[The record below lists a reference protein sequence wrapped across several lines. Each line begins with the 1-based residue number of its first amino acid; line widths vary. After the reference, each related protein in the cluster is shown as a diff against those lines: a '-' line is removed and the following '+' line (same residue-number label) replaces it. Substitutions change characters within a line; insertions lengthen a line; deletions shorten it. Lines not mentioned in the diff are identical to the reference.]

1 MGIARCGPVSALV
14 TTDVIAMRQ
23 WFAVYVMPRHEKRA
37 AQHFH
42 GRQIEYFLPLYG
54 AQRRWKDGS
63 LHTIQFPLFPNY
75 LFVRISRN
83 ERVSVLEVPCVL
95 WIVGDGRPF
104 SHVTDGYVQFLRE
117 SLAQGKIEPHPYLVT
132 GKRVRVR
139 SGVMAG
145 MEGVLAR
152 KNAGFRVVVNLELIK
167 RSVAVELD
175 LADLEPCSSIRDMGD
190 SIRWRDDRDENAS
203 AA

>member
-1 MGIARCGPVSALV
+1 MVTAGCGLHSELV
-14 TTDVIAMRQ
+14 TADMTAAQQ
-23 WFAVYVMPRHEKRA
+23 WSAVYVMSRHEKRV

-42 GRQIEYFLPLYG
+42 VRQIEHFLPLYR

-63 LHTIQFPLFPNY
+63 LQTIQFPLFPNY
-75 LFVRISRN
+75 LFVRIARK

-95 WIVGDGRPF
+95 WIVGGGREF
-104 SHVTDGYVQFLRE
+104 SRVADSYVQFLRE

-139 SGVMAG
+139 SGAMAG

-152 KNAGFRVVVNLELIK
+152 NNGGFRVVVNLELIK
-167 RSVAVELD
+167 RSMAVELD
-175 LADLEPCSSIRDMGD
+175 LADLEPCSSNQDMGD
-190 SIRWRDDRDENAS
+190 SIR
-203 AA
+203 